1 MEEEEHSQ
9 IIEMSINY
17 LNINKIHPENGP
29 SEVKL
34 KITEAED
41 KNQVD
46 FLEPYIVFPKKT
58 FDLNKL

>member
-1 MEEEEHSQ
+1 
-9 IIEMSINY
+9 MSINY
-17 LNINKIHPENGP
+17 LNINKIHPESGP

-41 KNQVD
+41 KYQVD